1 MSELIGNSPGI
12 NLFIE
17 ETGAENAYRDAVL
30 DAMAHPE
37 QNITV
42 DAQHQPHLTPLLKRG
57 LELAIQSIRIGLYN
71 NQTAHDLYQ
80 KAKAG
85 AYKDPKGT
93 FVLVKLDEC
102 DGRDFKSVL
111 QKVSQAYDRAWGG
124 AFRVDEEA
132 TRKIYQENPNAAFL
146 DPGRQALYNMVR
158 DMDRR
163 ITDNYKALFTA
174 VSCAPDYAA
183 NDTELLEQLRL
194 YAGCLNECPDPFGP
208 YLTLIRPM
216 HEVFGTRVGD
226 NAPHVLND
234 INDYAGIFITPALG
248 KE

>member
-30 DAMAHPE
+30 DAMTHPE

-57 LELAIQSIRIGLYN
+57 LELAVQSIRIGLYN
-71 NQTAHDLYQ
+71 DQTAHDLYQ

-102 DGRDFKSVL
+102 DGRDFESVL
-111 QKVSQAYDRAWGG
+111 QKVSQAYDRAWSD

-132 TRKIYQENPNAAFL
+132 TRKVYLENPNATFL
-146 DPGRQALYNMVR
+146 DPGRQALHNMVM
-158 DMDRR
+158 DMDQR
-163 ITDNYKALFTA
+163 IIDGYKALFTA
-174 VSCAPDYAA
+174 ASYAPDYAA
-183 NDTELLEQLRL
+183 GDTELLEQLRL
-194 YAGCLNECPDPFGP
+194 YAGCINECPDPFSP

-216 HEVFGTRVGD
+216 NSVFGTRVGD
-226 NAPHVLND
+226 DKTYILDHLD
-234 INDYAGIFITPALG
+234 EYAGIFVTPAL
-248 KE
+248 EMR

>member
-1 MSELIGNSPGI
+1 MSELIENSPGI

-17 ETGAENAYRDAVL
+17 ETGTENAYRDAVL

-57 LELAIQSIRIGLYN
+57 LELAVQSIRIGLYN
-71 NQTAHDLYQ
+71 DQTAHDLYQ

-93 FVLVKLDEC
+93 FVLVKLDEY
-102 DGRDFKSVL
+102 DGRDFESIL
-111 QKVSQAYDRAWGG
+111 QKVSQAYDRAWGD

-174 VSCAPDYAA
+174 ISCAPDYAA
-183 NDTELLEQLRL
+183 NNTELLEQLRL
-194 YAGCLNECPDPFGP
+194 YAGCINECPDPFSP

-216 HEVFGTRVGD
+216 NSVFGTRVD
-226 NAPHVLND
+226 DDKTYILDHLD
-234 INDYAGIFITPALG
+234 EYAGIFVTPALG
-248 KE
+248 MR

>member
-57 LELAIQSIRIGLYN
+57 LELAVQSIRIGLYN
-71 NQTAHDLYQ
+71 DQTAHDLYQ

-93 FVLVKLDEC
+93 FVLVKLDE
-102 DGRDFKSVL
+102 DDDPDFESVL
-111 QKVSQAYDRAWGG
+111 QKVSQAYNRAWFCM
-124 AFRVDEEA
+124 FRVDEEA
-132 TRKIYQENPNAAFL
+132 TRKVYLENPNATFL
-146 DPGRQALYNMVR
+146 DPGRQALHNMVTN
-158 DMDRR
+158 MDQR
-163 ITDNYKALFTA
+163 IIDGYKAMFA
-174 VSCAPDYAA
+174 AASYAPDYAA
-183 NDTELLEQLRL
+183 GDTELLEQLRL
-194 YAGCLNECPDPFGP
+194 YAGCINECPDPFSP

-216 HEVFGTRVGD
+216 NSVFGTRVGD
-226 NAPHVLND
+226 DKTYILDHLD
-234 INDYAGIFITPALG
+234 EYAGIFVTSALG
-248 KE
+248 MR